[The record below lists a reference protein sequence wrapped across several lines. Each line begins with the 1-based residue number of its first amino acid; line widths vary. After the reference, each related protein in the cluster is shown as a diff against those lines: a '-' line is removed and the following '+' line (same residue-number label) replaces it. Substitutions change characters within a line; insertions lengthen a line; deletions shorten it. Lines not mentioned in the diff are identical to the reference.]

1 MGLTGTSVY
10 LGLATLG
17 IASLLVLILTMVAF
31 FRKRSSAA
39 PPDRSLAAQKAPIDT
54 ACESSLHLRTL
65 VEAIPQ
71 MIWTATADGSRD
83 YFNQRWCDYTGL
95 SLEQATGHGWEAALH
110 PDDLDLSRKKWVEC
124 VQTGEGAELEY
135 RLRRAADGTYHWHL
149 ARALPL
155 RSPEGNIVKWFGTCT
170 NIDDQKHSQEIL
182 EQQIKERT
190 EELTAA
196 NENLKREMWEREQV
210 QNDLD
215 QQNVAMVA
223 EITKRSE
230 RTVLLSK
237 MGKLLQ
243 SAINMDEAVSII
255 LGFAPKIFPDFRGAL
270 ILVDA
275 ARSLLELKGSW
286 AACKIP
292 PVPTFDMCSCWALR
306 TGQRHFVE
314 VNDHT
319 APCAHASTATDPY
332 LCVPIMT
339 QEGAAGILH
348 LQAIVDTREPFESE
362 LLITNSFAEQ
372 VGASIANLKLQE
384 ALRQQ
389 STSDAL
395 TGLFNRRYLEESLER
410 ELRRAARAKQPISL
424 VMFDLDHFKTFNDT
438 FGHETGD
445 AVLREM
451 GASLLRSARAEDIP
465 CRFGGEEFLLIL
477 PGTSLEGARTRA
489 ERVRSQA
496 SRLAVM
502 HQGRPVGTITV
513 SVGVAAFPIHGS
525 SAKELIAS
533 ADAALYRAKRE
544 GRDRVM
550 VADTAESGAVAAG
563 ATH

>member
-1 MGLTGTSVY
+1 M
-10 LGLATLG
+10 A
-17 IASLLVLILTMVAF
+17 
-31 FRKRSSAA
+31 
-39 PPDRSLAAQKAPIDT
+39 
-54 ACESSLHLRTL
+54 
-65 VEAIPQ
+65 EAIPQ
-71 MIWTATADGSRD
+71 MIWTATADGNRD
-83 YFNQRWCDYTGL
+83 YVNQQWCDYTGL
-95 SLEQATGHGWEAALH
+95 DWEKASGHGWEAAIH
-110 PDDLDLSRKKWVEC
+110 PDDLDLRRNKRDEC
-124 VQTGEGAELEY
+124 VRTGEALELEY
-135 RLRRAADGTYHWHL
+135 RLRRAADETYHWHL

-155 RSPEGNIVKWFGTCT
+155 RDPEGRIVKWIGTCT

-215 QQNVAMVA
+215 QQNIAMVA

-255 LGFAPKIFPDFRGAL
+255 LGFAPRIFPDFRGAL

-275 ARSLLELKGSW
+275 ARSLLEVKGLW
-286 AACKIP
+286 AACKMP
-292 PVPTFDMCSCWALR
+292 AAPTFDMCSCWALR

-314 VNDHT
+314 VGDQT
-319 APCAHASTATDPY
+319 APCAHASAATDPY

-348 LQAIVDTREPFESE
+348 LQAILDTRDPFESE

-372 VGASIANLKLQE
+372 VGVSIANLRLQE

-395 TGLFNRRYLEESLER
+395 TGLYNRRYLEESLER
-410 ELRRAARAKQPISL
+410 ELRRAARAKQPLSL

-438 FGHETGD
+438 FGHEAGD

-451 GASLLRSARAEDIP
+451 GGSLARTARAEDIS

-477 PGTSLEGARTRA
+477 PGTSLDGARTRA

-496 SRLAVM
+496 RKLAVM
-502 HQGRPVGTITV
+502 HQGRPVGTVTV
-513 SVGVAAFPIHGS
+513 SLGVASFPVHGLS
-525 SAKELIAS
+525 SKELIAS
-533 ADAALYRAKRE
+533 ADVALYRAKRE
-544 GRDRVM
+544 GRDRVV
-550 VADTAESGAVAAG
+550 VAETAESGAVAAG